1 MGIPKKQRAVQLT
14 GPNQLKFNT
23 EKEVYLPNDYQILCK
38 VEAVGLCFSDLKL
51 LKQFDSHVRKGKI
64 VSGAEQAVLNEYPAY
79 KTEKT
84 PTVPGHEAVVR
95 AVKVG
100 SRVTRAKVGDRFL
113 VQADMRWLKTEK
125 SNGAFGYNIEGA
137 LQEYTLIDERIS
149 CSPEG
154 EFILIPAPE
163 DKSASAVAL
172 CEPWAC
178 VEDSYISKERKQISP
193 QSKML
198 VVTED
203 EFNSANFTKM
213 LEKFGKPEKISDAKA
228 ESLENINEKFDDIVY
243 FGAKAE
249 TIEKLFDK
257 AKAHALINIVL
268 CGKKIDREVETAV
281 GLVHYGGIRI
291 IGTTGDN
298 PADAMK
304 HIPPTGEIRTN
315 DKVNVIGAGG
325 PMGVMHAIRN
335 ICQGIKGITVYAGD
349 LDDNRLLSLTKIAAN
364 LAKEKGVKYIPYNP
378 TKEKAPVNI
387 DYAALMAPV
396 PALAAQCVKD
406 AAKGGIINIF
416 AGIPAMVKGKID
428 LNAYIEKKLYFIGT
442 SGSTIEDIKKV
453 LAKVEA
459 GKLDTNLSVA
469 AVASLESAIE
479 GIRAVENQS
488 IAGKIII
495 YPQCGNLLLTTL
507 EQMQKEMPDVASK
520 LDNGLWTKEAE
531 NTLIEKFTRK
541 QI

>member
-1 MGIPKKQRAVQLT
+1 LKIPKRQRAIQLT
-14 GPNQLKFNT
+14 GTNQLKYNA

-51 LKQFDSHVRKGKI
+51 LKQFSTHPRKTAI
-64 VSGAEQAVLNEYPAY
+64 LSGIDKSILKETPGYVPD
-79 KTEKT
+79 EK

-100 SRVTRAKVGDRFL
+100 CKVTRAKVGDRFL

-137 LQEYTLIDERIS
+137 LQEYTLIDERIG

-163 DKSASAVAL
+163 DKSASAVAF

-203 EFNSANFTKM
+203 GFNSTNFTQM
-213 LEKFGKPEKISDAKA
+213 LEKFGKPAKISNAKA

-257 AKAHALINIVL
+257 TAANALINIVL
-268 CGKKIDREVETAV
+268 CGKKIDRQVETAV

-298 PADAMK
+298 PAEAMEY
-304 HIPPTGEIRTN
+304 IPPTGEIRTN

-325 PMGVMHAIRN
+325 PMGAMHVIRN

-349 LDDNRLLSLTKIAAN
+349 LDDNRLAALTKIAAN
-364 LAKEKGVKYIPYNP
+364 LAKEKNVKYIPYNP
-378 TKEKAPVNI
+378 TKEKAPVDI

-396 PALAAQCVKD
+396 PALAAQCVRD

-416 AGIPAMVKGKID
+416 AGIPAAVKGKID
-428 LNAYIEKKLYFIGT
+428 INAYIEKKLYFIGT

-459 GKLDTNLSVA
+459 GELDTNLSVA

-507 EQMQKEMPDVASK
+507 EQMQKEMPDVACK
-520 LDNGLWTKEAE
+520 LDNGLWSKDAE
-531 NTLIEKFTRK
+531 NTLIEKFVRK
-541 QI
+541 

>member
-1 MGIPKKQRAVQLT
+1 LKIPKRQRAIQLT
-14 GPNQLKFNT
+14 GTNQLKYNA

-51 LKQFDSHVRKGKI
+51 LKQFSTHPRKTAI
-64 VSGAEQAVLNEYPAY
+64 LSGIDKSILKETPGYVPD
-79 KTEKT
+79 EK

-100 SRVTRAKVGDRFL
+100 CKVTRAKVGDRFL

-137 LQEYTLIDERIS
+137 LQEYTLIDERIG

-163 DKSASAVAL
+163 DKSASAVAF

-203 EFNSANFTKM
+203 GFNSTNFTQM
-213 LEKFGKPEKISDAKA
+213 LEKFGKPAKISNAKA

-257 AKAHALINIVL
+257 TAANALINIVL
-268 CGKKIDREVETAV
+268 CGKKIDRQVETAV

-298 PADAMK
+298 PAEAMEY
-304 HIPPTGEIRTN
+304 IPSTGEIRTN

-325 PMGVMHAIRN
+325 PMGAMHVIRN

-349 LDDNRLLSLTKIAAN
+349 LDDNRLAALTKIAAN

-378 TKEKAPVNI
+378 TKEKAPVDI

-416 AGIPAMVKGKID
+416 AGIPATVKGKID
-428 LNAYIEKKLYFIGT
+428 INAYIEKKLYFIGT

-459 GKLDTNLSVA
+459 GELDTNLSVA

-507 EQMQKEMPDVASK
+507 EQMQKEMPDVACK
-520 LDNGLWTKEAE
+520 LDNGLWSKDAE
-531 NTLIEKFTRK
+531 NTLIEKFVRK
-541 QI
+541 